1 MRHEKMK
8 QILLKNPSKYNFVNN
23 LLIEALLRKNNINMI
38 NNNIDVKTHKN
49 GLKITINKI
58 EEV

>member
-1 MRHEKMK
+1 MK

-38 NNNIDVKTHKN
+38 NNNIDIKTYKN